1 MTPVRRLMS
10 WGQARPTFLLF
21 LFAFTLY
28 ALSMGPA
35 RNGSGYSA
43 DGTFA
48 FEMAKSVMIDRGHAY
63 LRDQNR
69 NFARWGVGLPT
80 AFMPIVAFAE
90 PLANKAPQRDRVPLD
105 EYDVLLVNQPA
116 LGGLQV
122 RMFGA
127 RLTSRSN
134 PASTTGFCS
143 CPIAVSAPGSSRG
156 LKSRGCGSPTPRV
169 IPPSIRFGWALRRL
183 SGPTTVAMCA
193 P

>member
-1 MTPVRRLMS
+1 MTHVRRLMG
-10 WGQARPTFLLF
+10 WGRARPVFLLF
-21 LFAFTLY
+21 LFAFTFY
-28 ALSMGPA
+28 SMSLGPA

-90 PLANKAPQRDRVPLD
+90 PLAKQAPQRDRIPLG

-116 LGGLQV
+116 LGGTPGPDV
-122 RMFGA
+122 R
-127 RLTSRSN
+127 RELLLE
-134 PASTTGFCS
+134 
-143 CPIAVSAPGSSRG
+143 IEPGSYDRLALVSHSG
-156 LKSRGCGSPTPRV
+156 LSAG
-169 IPPSIRFGWALRRL
+169 F
-183 SGPTTVAMCA
+183 
-193 P
+193 